1 MHVVLRT
8 LIALILIIG
17 AISAYSYGHTT
28 GLFVFVIL
36 GFLLEG
42 AFWLKLFPLK
52 RRKQL
57 QK

>member
-1 MHVVLRT
+1 MHVILRT